1 MLKEL
6 VKVANELDQ
15 AGFNEEANV
24 IDSLIRKMLDKKLDN
39 YTYDWSVRWSS
50 DGQKN
55 STSEEDN
62 ED

>member
-24 IDSLIRKMLDKKLDN
+24 IDSLIRKMLNKKLDN

-50 DGQKN
+50 DSQKN
-55 STSEEDN
+55 SASEEDN

>member
-50 DGQKN
+50 DHQKN